1 MVIVY
6 RLGRRDPVH
15 LGPPGWDGRNTFHLI
30 GRNPAQNCRQKKTPR
45 RGTIYSMRV
54 LVTGGAG
61 FIGSHIVHTLLE
73 RGVHVAV
80 LDNFSSGHSENL
92 PKGVLV
98 YQVDVRDREAVFD
111 VFESFRPTHVSHQA
125 AQISVSRSVKDPYFD
140 AETNV
145 MGGLNVLD
153 AAVKGG
159 VKHFVFASTGG
170 AIYGEVPEDRRARE
184 EWPARP
190 ASPYAAAKA
199 SFEYYLSVYRQQF
212 GLSYTALRYG
222 NVYGP
227 RQDPHGEAGVVA
239 IFSQRLLRGEP
250 VRVYAKER
258 RGDEGGVRDYIYV
271 KDVVAANMLALERA
285 VPGVFNVGTGIG
297 HSTVEVLDA
306 VAAAL
311 GVTPVVEYSGIR
323 PGDLQRSVLDP
334 GKLEELG
341 WQANVD
347 FADGIAE
354 TALWFKNN
362 QR

>member
-1 MVIVY
+1 M
-6 RLGRRDPVH
+6 RA
-15 LGPPGWDGRNTFHLI
+15 LI
-30 GRNPAQNCRQKKTPR
+30 
-45 RGTIYSMRV
+45 
-54 LVTGGAG
+54 TGGAG
-61 FIGSHIVHTLLE
+61 FIGSHIAETLLADGHE
-73 RGVHVAV
+73 VAI
-80 LDNFSSGHSENL
+80 LDNLSSGKSENVPEEIRL
-92 PKGVLV
+92 FVR
-98 YQVDVRDREAVFD
+98 DVRDREAVFD
-111 VFESFRPTHVSHQA
+111 VFESFQPTHVSHQA
-125 AQISVSRSVKDPYFD
+125 AQISVSQSVKDPYFD

-145 MGGLNVLD
+145 LGGLNVLD
-153 AAVKGG
+153 AAAKGG

-170 AIYGEVPEDRRARE
+170 AIYGEVPEDQRARE

-271 KDVVAANMLALERA
+271 KDVVAANVLALEQA
-285 VPGVFNVGTGIG
+285 VPGVFNVGTGVG
-297 HSTVEVLDA
+297 HSTTEVLDA
-306 VAAAL
+306 VSAAL
-311 GVTPVVEYSGIR
+311 GVTPVVEYSGVR

-334 GKLEELG
+334 GKLEKLG

>member
-1 MVIVY
+1 
-6 RLGRRDPVH
+6 
-15 LGPPGWDGRNTFHLI
+15 
-30 GRNPAQNCRQKKTPR
+30 
-45 RGTIYSMRV
+45 MRT

-61 FIGSHIVHTLLE
+61 FIGSHIAEALLSE
-73 RGVHVAV
+73 GHEVAV
-80 LDNFSSGHSENL
+80 LDNLSSGKRENL
-92 PKGVLV
+92 PGGVELFV
-98 YQVDVRDREAVFD
+98 RDVRDREAVFD

-125 AQISVSRSVKDPYFD
+125 AQISVSQSVKDPYFD

-145 MGGLNVLD
+145 LGGLNVLD
-153 AAVKGG
+153 AAVRGG

-170 AIYGEVPEDRRARE
+170 AIYGEVPEGQRATE

-212 GLSYTALRYG
+212 GLSYTVLRYG

-250 VRVYAKER
+250 VRVYARER
-258 RGDEGGVRDYIYV
+258 RGDEGGVRDYIHV
-271 KDVVAANMLALERA
+271 ADVVAANMLALKQA
-285 VPGVFNVGTGIG
+285 VSGVFNVGTGTG
-297 HSTVEVLDA
+297 HSTAEVLDA
-306 VAAAL
+306 VSAAL
-311 GVTPVVEYSGIR
+311 GVAPVVEHYGVR

-334 GKLEELG
+334 GKLEKLG

-347 FADGIAE
+347 FTNGIAE

>member
-1 MVIVY
+1 M
-6 RLGRRDPVH
+6 RA
-15 LGPPGWDGRNTFHLI
+15 LI
-30 GRNPAQNCRQKKTPR
+30 
-45 RGTIYSMRV
+45 
-54 LVTGGAG
+54 TGGAG
-61 FIGSHIVHTLLE
+61 FIGSHIAEALLFDGNE
-73 RGVHVAV
+73 VAV
-80 LDNFSSGHSENL
+80 LDNLISGKRENL
-92 PKGVLV
+92 PEGVRLFV
-98 YQVDVRDREAVFD
+98 RDVRDREAVFD

-145 MGGLNVLD
+145 LGGLNVLD

-170 AIYGEVPEDRRARE
+170 AIYGEVPEDQQATE

-199 SFEYYLSVYRQQF
+199 SFEYYLSVYQQQF
-212 GLSYTALRYG
+212 GLSYTVLRYG

-239 IFSQRLLRGEP
+239 IFSRRLLKGEP

-271 KDVVAANMLALERA
+271 KDVVAANMLALEQA
-285 VPGVFNVGTGIG
+285 VSGIFNVGTGVG
-297 HSTVEVLDA
+297 HSTMEVLDA
-306 VAAAL
+306 VSAAL
-311 GVTPVVEYSGIR
+311 GVAPVVEYSGVR

-334 GKLEELG
+334 SKLEKLG